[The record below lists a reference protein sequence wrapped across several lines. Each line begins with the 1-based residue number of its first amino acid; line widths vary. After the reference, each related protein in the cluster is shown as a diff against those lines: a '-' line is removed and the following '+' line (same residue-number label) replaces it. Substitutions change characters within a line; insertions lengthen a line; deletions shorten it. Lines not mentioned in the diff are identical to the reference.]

1 MLEGGDQDGV
11 SGGQGVGGTP
21 KDAGPEER
29 RFLVSFLEA
38 NEQGRAVSPVVA
50 QLGKASQPSGVAL
63 MLCTDPGT
71 G

>member
-1 MLEGGDQDGV
+1 M
-11 SGGQGVGGTP
+11 GGTP